1 MLHELLL
8 ALWGCPTSLEEIV
21 ENDIIIFDKYFHPG
35 ERGLIKQILKIASD
49 CNNIRKFIKTYS
61 TSHADL
67 ENANEQD
74 PLNRGLYL
82 QALCNGMDQ
91 ALAPFRDEIVEL
103 EKTILKNAHTPATA
117 ILSTVEN
124 YQFLFNILN
133 SMIRKIKTQRIHGC
147 SLLQCV
153 YELMS
158 TDIIEVKLALQK
170 MLQSVHIIFYK
181 QLTSWLLYG
190 HLEDT
195 YKEFFIQKKETAQE
209 SLLFAE
215 NKDNSGDN
223 KNHNEMWNYD
233 IAVNMLPSY
242 ITFTL
247 AAKILSIGQ
256 TIIIFGNDPRGGK
269 DFFVTDKTE
278 STVWGEKEHEYF
290 RKLQNLQMKAV
301 FNIIEFENTIDELK
315 KCVTKLLWHIVVE
328 DAQLLQQLKYIKD
341 FYLIGR
347 GDLFLDFIKL
357 TSHILSKP
365 PTNHTSRD
373 LNLAF
378 RMAVRKIMLND
389 EGAVDDFIFSVPMPE
404 APTEDSSSSD
414 SRSHEKTQDPTD
426 KQGWGMI
433 VLQYR
438 VSWPLQLLFSPKA
451 LNDYNTIFRFLLRV
465 KKTQINLWNLWTE
478 HTCSK
483 NIDIGVLQLRNNL
496 IFILDNLQYYLQV
509 DVLESQNTIMENRM
523 KNTENFEDVQT
534 AHSVFLANVLSQT
547 FLASSNE
554 KQKNTVNNLLRLL
567 LRLCDDFILQVSI
580 WEVNKLLSTEKEEL
594 KALTDTLMTIMDV
607 LIKTLNKVRAQPSGV
622 HLAQLLL
629 RLDFNRWFS
638 MQM

>member
-8 ALWGCPTSLEEIV
+8 ALWGYPTSLGEIFK
-21 ENDIIIFDKYFHPG
+21 NDAILLDKYFHPS
-35 ERGLIKQILKIASD
+35 ERGLIKQILKIAD
-49 CNNIRKFIKTYS
+49 DFNNIKKFIKIYS
-61 TSHADL
+61 TAHADL

-91 ALAPFRDEIVEL
+91 ALEPFRTEIVEL
-103 EKTILKNAHTPATA
+103 EKCIVKNAHTPATV
-117 ILSTVEN
+117 ILSRVEN
-124 YQFLFNILN
+124 YKFLFNILN
-133 SMIRKIKTQRIHGC
+133 NIIRKIKTQRIHGC
-147 SLLQCV
+147 SLLQCI
-153 YELMS
+153 YELMN
-158 TDIIEVKLALQK
+158 TEIIEVKVALQK
-170 MLQSVHIIFYK
+170 MMQSLHMIFYK

-190 HLEDT
+190 RLEDT

-209 SLLFAE
+209 SLLFA
-215 NKDNSGDN
+215 DN
-223 KNHNEMWNYD
+223 KNCSDEIKNHNDMWNYD
-233 IAVNMLPSY
+233 IDANMLPSY

-269 DFFVTDKTE
+269 DFFVTDKPA

-290 RKLQNLQMKAV
+290 KKLRSLQMKPV
-301 FNIIEFENTIDELK
+301 FNVIEFENTIDELK

-373 LNLAF
+373 LNVAF

-389 EGAVDDFIFSVPMPE
+389 EGAIDDFNFSVPVPDLS
-404 APTEDSSSSD
+404 TEDSCSSD
-414 SRSHEKTQDPTD
+414 SRSHEKTQDPIE

-433 VLQYR
+433 VLHYR

-509 DVLESQNTIMENRM
+509 DVLESQHAVMENRM
-523 KNTENFEDVQT
+523 KSTENFEDVQT

-554 KQKNTVNNLLRLL
+554 KHKNPVNNLIRLL
-567 LRLCDDFILQVSI
+567 LRLCDDFILQASI

-594 KALTDTLMTIMDV
+594 KALTDTLSTIMDL

>member
-1 MLHELLL
+1 MMQSLH
-8 ALWGCPTSLEEIV
+8 
-21 ENDIIIFDKYFHPG
+21 
-35 ERGLIKQILKIASD
+35 
-49 CNNIRKFIKTYS
+49 
-61 TSHADL
+61 
-67 ENANEQD
+67 
-74 PLNRGLYL
+74 
-82 QALCNGMDQ
+82 M
-91 ALAPFRDEIVEL
+91 
-103 EKTILKNAHTPATA
+103 
-117 ILSTVEN
+117 
-124 YQFLFNILN
+124 
-133 SMIRKIKTQRIHGC
+133 
-147 SLLQCV
+147 
-153 YELMS
+153 
-158 TDIIEVKLALQK
+158 
-170 MLQSVHIIFYK
+170 IFYK

-190 HLEDT
+190 RLEDT

-209 SLLFAE
+209 SLLFA
-215 NKDNSGDN
+215 DN
-223 KNHNEMWNYD
+223 KNCSDEIKNHNDMWNYD
-233 IAVNMLPSY
+233 IDANMLPSY

-269 DFFVTDKTE
+269 DFFVTDKPA

-290 RKLQNLQMKAV
+290 KKLRSLQMKPV
-301 FNIIEFENTIDELK
+301 FNVIEFENTIDELK

-373 LNLAF
+373 LNVAF

-389 EGAVDDFIFSVPMPE
+389 EGAIDDFNFSVPVPDLS
-404 APTEDSSSSD
+404 TEDSS
-414 SRSHEKTQDPTD
+414 
-426 KQGWGMI
+426 
-433 VLQYR
+433 
-438 VSWPLQLLFSPKA
+438 

-509 DVLESQNTIMENRM
+509 DVLESQHAVMENRM
-523 KNTENFEDVQT
+523 KSTENFEDVQT

-554 KQKNTVNNLLRLL
+554 KHKNPVNNLIRLL
-567 LRLCDDFILQVSI
+567 LRLCDDFILQASI

-594 KALTDTLMTIMDV
+594 KALTDTLSTIMDL